1 MIKLEKYQ
9 GAASDISSGT
19 SMLLATIFGMPVSS
33 SQSKSMAIAGVGS
46 SRRLKSVNWNVIRG
60 MLTAW
65 IVTFPCCI
73 LLGYVICKII
83 VGLV

>member
-1 MIKLEKYQ
+1 
-9 GAASDISSGT
+9 
-19 SMLLATIFGMPVSS
+19 MLLATIFGMPVSS

-73 LLGYVICKII
+73 FLGYVICKII